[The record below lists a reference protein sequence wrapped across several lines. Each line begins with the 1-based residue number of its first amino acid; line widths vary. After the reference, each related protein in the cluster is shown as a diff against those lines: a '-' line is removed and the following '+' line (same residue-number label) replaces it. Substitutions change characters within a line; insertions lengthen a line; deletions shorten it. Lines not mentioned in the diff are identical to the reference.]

1 MQYSQTDLSFPFSPF
16 HWCSFLSALSSI
28 SPLWSRSLIPYLHFL
43 AHFSLSFLPH
53 FLCVQKRVCLD
64 LHPFSPAFSLSLSPP
79 VAPFSSSP
87 THFFT
92 FPLTITH
99 PNSPTFPLF
108 PSTPIPLIFFSPSLF
123 AELIWTFSWSI
134 QRDPDQNRPRG
145 QWQNLVTQT
154 AFLGTITAALLVLS
168 RRQHLIKQTFLSRTS
183 STPPITR
190 QQSLVHS
197 CTFNF
202 CVSFCLPV
210 NPWHFQAARSRM
222 FPQALFCFSFRRLR
236 PFFFFLWN
244 HSPVLAAAQEK

>member
-1 MQYSQTDLSFPFSPF
+1 MQFSQTDLSFPFSPF
-16 HWCSFLSALSSI
+16 HWRSFLSALSSI
-28 SPLWSRSLIPYLHFL
+28 SPLWSHSLIPYLHFL

-108 PSTPIPLIFFSPSLF
+108 PSTPIPLAFFFSFAFRRTHLNLQLKYSAWPRPESASWTVTEPGDPS
-123 AELIWTFSWSI
+123 SI
-134 QRDPDQNRPRG
+134 YGHYNG
-145 QWQNLVTQT
+145 SS
-154 AFLGTITAALLVLS
+154 LGSETPPASNQAA
-168 RRQHLIKQTFLSRTS
+168 FLSRTS
-183 STPPITR
+183 STPPITPR
-190 QQSLVHS
+190 QSLVHS

-244 HSPVLAAAQEK
+244 RSPVLTAAQEK